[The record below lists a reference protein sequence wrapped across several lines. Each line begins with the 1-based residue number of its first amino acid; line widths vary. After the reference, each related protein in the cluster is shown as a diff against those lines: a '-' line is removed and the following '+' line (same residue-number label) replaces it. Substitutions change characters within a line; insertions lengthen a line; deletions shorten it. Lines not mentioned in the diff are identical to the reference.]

1 MRRSSVLLAV
11 LVMALA
17 QSVAAADLALTHAA
31 HTGRLAPGM
40 DADLVV
46 LQADPAR
53 DVTAFARV
61 RMTIRRGQLLYQAE

>member
-1 MRRSSVLLAV
+1 MAV
-11 LVMALA
+11 TTTLTAAPA
-17 QSVAAADLALTHAA
+17 QRFGYAA

-46 LQADPAR
+46 LQADPAK

-61 RMTIRRGQLLYQAE
+61 RMTVRHGQMLYQAD